1 MNIEPGNSSSGQPRP
16 LQSRWKESLCSFYQ
30 GSRIP
35 SQFWS
40 VLSGFC
46 LQSPGLGA
54 GQASKQ
60 GGFSPFLPGFTD
72 KSVQLWRVEARALMR
87 MSRNQG
93 HISGPPPE
101 VEVSVISGP
110 PRLPSTS
117 PCCSGRS
124 RRLSFG
130 LFGFGSFFGCFYR
143 NPILVFKIREKGALY
158 DIL

>member
-1 MNIEPGNSSSGQPRP
+1 
-16 LQSRWKESLCSFYQ
+16 
-30 GSRIP
+30 
-35 SQFWS
+35 
-40 VLSGFC
+40 
-46 LQSPGLGA
+46 
-54 GQASKQ
+54 
-60 GGFSPFLPGFTD
+60 
-72 KSVQLWRVEARALMR
+72 MR
-87 MSRNQG
+87 MSGNQS

-101 VEVSVISGP
+101 AGVSLISGP

-117 PCCSGRS
+117 PCCSGRR